1 MLQSFLFFTFAC
13 NIKKLVSGTMEN
25 IFYKLKR
32 YVSPVFLVLLIA
44 SFILWYIAKLNYNY
58 TTEQEIRVNVDG
70 EEFRISCV
78 VEGLGTNLFGYKAY
92 TKKTLRI
99 PLSELQYTS
108 THNEAGEERLQL
120 DAGSLQHAISVRFS
134 DIKVIS
140 IGAIPDIAVPA
151 EKSAKGRKS

>member
-1 MLQSFLFFTFAC
+1 MIKSFFHW
-13 NIKKLVSGTMEN
+13 
-25 IFYKLKR
+25 LKQ
-32 YVSPVFLVLLIA
+32 YVSPVFLMLLMA
-44 SFILWYIAKLNYNY
+44 SFILWYIAKLNYTY
-58 TTEQEIRVNVDG
+58 TAEQEIRVNVDG

-99 PLSELQYTS
+99 PLSELQYTTTRDAS
-108 THNEAGEERLQL
+108 GEERLIL

-140 IGAIPDIAVPA
+140 IGTIPEIDMPEQEPQNV
-151 EKSAKGRKS
+151 KTRKS